1 MRVLAV
7 GAHPDDVELGCGGT
21 LLRHHERRDEIT
33 VLVMTGGER
42 GVYDA
47 RSRRNE
53 QQYAAAL
60 TGATLIW
67 GGFADGAVPPGPE
80 AIAVVDRAVARS
92 GAEILYTHAPDDSH
106 QDHIA
111 TSSVCL
117 AAARRVPTVLY
128 YETPS
133 TLEFMPTV
141 FIDLDD
147 VMDRKISLVRAHL
160 SQVLRNG
167 PVDLDALVAQ
177 ARFRGSQ
184 SRTQHAEAFRPA
196 RFLWDLVSAPEHVP
210 ARGAGAGTGT
220 HRPGRRAPGHQRGR
234 RLAEPMNAAPGSPW
248 TLLGMAGIFLIAVG
262 VFGADVVC
270 LTIVSGLAVLF
281 IVFLLRHMAFAC
293 SAMSTAR
300 GDMRSLGSFD
310 YGYRPRVSV
319 LVPCRN
325 EELVLEGLVKCLLA
339 FDYPADLLE
348 IMVVND
354 GSDDATA
361 SILDELARR
370 DSRVRAIHRPP
381 GAPGG
386 KSGALNR
393 GARRRDRRRHR
404 RLRRRPQARAPTC
417 CAASFGISPTR
428 GPPRCRDAASS
439 ATRTSRSSRRRS
451 RSTTTAA
458 TS

>member
-147 VMDRKISLVRAHL
+147 VMDRKIGLVRAHL
-160 SQVLRNG
+160 SRCCATG
-167 PVDLDALVAQ
+167 PSTSM
-177 ARFRGSQ
+177 RSSPRRGSAVPRAGR
-184 SRTQHAEAFRPA
+184 STPRR
-196 RFLWDLVSAPEHVP
+196 SAP
-210 ARGAGAGTGT
+210 RGSSGTWSV
-220 HRPGRRAPGHQRGR
+220 RP
-234 RLAEPMNAAPGSPW
+234 S
-248 TLLGMAGIFLIAVG
+248 TF
-262 VFGADVVC
+262 
-270 LTIVSGLAVLF
+270 
-281 IVFLLRHMAFAC
+281 RHA
-293 SAMSTAR
+293 
-300 GDMRSLGSFD
+300 
-310 YGYRPRVSV
+310 
-319 LVPCRN
+319 
-325 EELVLEGLVKCLLA
+325 
-339 FDYPADLLE
+339 
-348 IMVVND
+348 
-354 GSDDATA
+354 
-361 SILDELARR
+361 
-370 DSRVRAIHRPP
+370 
-381 GAPGG
+381 
-386 KSGALNR
+386 
-393 GARRRDRRRHR
+393 
-404 RLRRRPQARAPTC
+404 
-417 CAASFGISPTR
+417 
-428 GPPRCRDAASS
+428 
-439 ATRTSRSSRRRS
+439 RRS
-451 RSTTTAA
+451 RNRLASTGPPSSGPSARSPA
-458 TS
+458 R

>member
-147 VMDRKISLVRAHL
+147 VIERKIGLVRAHL

-177 ARFRGSQ
+177 ASVPRFPEPDAACRG
-184 SRTQHAEAFRPA
+184 
-196 RFLWDLVSAPEHVP
+196 VP
-210 ARGAGAGTGT
+210 ARAVPLGPAECARACSGA
-220 HRPGRRAPGHQRGR
+220 RVQSRN
-234 RLAEPMNAAPGSPW
+234 RLA
-248 TLLGMAGIFLIAVG
+248 
-262 VFGADVVC
+262 
-270 LTIVSGLAVLF
+270 
-281 IVFLLRHMAFAC
+281 
-293 SAMSTAR
+293 ST
-300 GDMRSLGSFD
+300 
-310 YGYRPRVSV
+310 
-319 LVPCRN
+319 VP
-325 EELVLEGLVKCLLA
+325 
-339 FDYPADLLE
+339 P
-348 IMVVND
+348 
-354 GSDDATA
+354 
-361 SILDELARR
+361 
-370 DSRVRAIHRPP
+370 
-381 GAPGG
+381 
-386 KSGALNR
+386 
-393 GARRRDRRRHR
+393 
-404 RLRRRPQARAPTC
+404 
-417 CAASFGISPTR
+417 
-428 GPPRCRDAASS
+428 SS
-439 ATRTSRSSRRRS
+439 ARSARS
-451 RSTTTAA
+451 PAR
-458 TS
+458 

>member
-21 LLRHHERRDEIT
+21 LLRHLARRDEIT
-33 VLVMTGGER
+33 ILVMTGGER

-147 VMDRKISLVRAHL
+147 VMDREDRPRA
-160 SQVLRNG
+160 RA
-167 PVDLDALVAQ
+167 PVPGAAQ
-177 ARFRGSQ
+177 
-184 SRTQHAEAFRPA
+184 
-196 RFLWDLVSAPEHVP
+196 
-210 ARGAGAGTGT
+210 
-220 HRPGRRAPGHQRGR
+220 RPGRPRCARRPGRASAVPRAGRSTPRRSGPRGSSGTWSVR
-234 RLAEPMNAAPGSPW
+234 PSTFRHAVGAGYRLA
-248 TLLGMAGIFLIAVG
+248 
-262 VFGADVVC
+262 
-270 LTIVSGLAVLF
+270 
-281 IVFLLRHMAFAC
+281 
-293 SAMSTAR
+293 STAPPSS
-300 GDMRSLGSFD
+300 GPSARS
-310 YGYRPRVSV
+310 
-319 LVPCRN
+319 
-325 EELVLEGLVKCLLA
+325 
-339 FDYPADLLE
+339 PA
-348 IMVVND
+348 
-354 GSDDATA
+354 
-361 SILDELARR
+361 R
-370 DSRVRAIHRPP
+370 
-381 GAPGG
+381 
-386 KSGALNR
+386 
-393 GARRRDRRRHR
+393 
-404 RLRRRPQARAPTC
+404 
-417 CAASFGISPTR
+417 
-428 GPPRCRDAASS
+428 
-439 ATRTSRSSRRRS
+439 
-451 RSTTTAA
+451 
-458 TS
+458 

>member
-1 MRVLAV
+1 MLDPTGGGRSCGPREFEDPKGTVVKSGGCPACNACKPHAKNKLFSSAEAADARRAHKGCLCTVVDGPVLASEVFDSVFVDSDSCDRRDPRVAAILTGGTVDPVPVPMIAGIAVPVVLVAAGGIGYAIWRRNQRRLDAATVTASVESTDRADRSDEPRVRVLAV

-147 VMDRKISLVRAHL
+147 VMDRKIGLVRAHL

-210 ARGAGAGTGT
+210 ARA
-220 HRPGRRAPGHQRGR
+220 
-234 RLAEPMNAAPGSPW
+234 AEPEPARIDRAA
-248 TLLGMAGIFLIAVG
+248 
-262 VFGADVVC
+262 
-270 LTIVSGLAVLF
+270 
-281 IVFLLRHMAFAC
+281 
-293 SAMSTAR
+293 
-300 GDMRSLGSFD
+300 
-310 YGYRPRVSV
+310 
-319 LVPCRN
+319 
-325 EELVLEGLVKCLLA
+325 EL
-339 FDYPADLLE
+339 
-348 IMVVND
+348 
-354 GSDDATA
+354 
-361 SILDELARR
+361 
-370 DSRVRAIHRPP
+370 RAISEVA
-381 GAPGG
+381 G
-386 KSGALNR
+386 SL
-393 GARRRDRRRHR
+393 
-404 RLRRRPQARAPTC
+404 
-417 CAASFGISPTR
+417 
-428 GPPRCRDAASS
+428 
-439 ATRTSRSSRRRS
+439 SR
-451 RSTTTAA
+451 
-458 TS
+458 